1 MIIGNVKRVS
11 KWLRNIRLL
20 PFGSAFCDS
29 TTIYN
34 KASWQELTS
43 TILSEA
49 TELEVAKVRF
59 LSKLPFF
66 AFIGSWRWRSDRVY
80 NSATA
85 IHDRTCDIIN
95 SVDLLPLRRWN
106 ELLDL
111 LVQPLKSRFNMAYY
125 RDITSPERRQSWYRP
140 KQSNHVKLFVMWPFL
155 LAFMLVPPAYTV
167 LWRIFIVDDLYD
179 CWLGVA

>member
-1 MIIGNVKRVS
+1 MHLRHFKAANNYQIGTNQRESSEFNQALLCFQLSLETLKE
-11 KWLRNIRLL
+11 LRNIRLL

-140 KQSNHVKLFVMWPFL
+140 KQSNHVKLFVM
-155 LAFMLVPPAYTV
+155 
-167 LWRIFIVDDLYD
+167 
-179 CWLGVA
+179 